1 MDGLIT
7 NCVNGKGNEK
17 PKLVS
22 LACHNKQLLKF
33 VGDEA
38 EQHHRVNMKQYALCI
53 GEQVSLLDEEFKA
66 EAPQLESYLARDR
79 EAQAKVGTIFHPS
92 VTLNDRTFR
101 GDYGDPNDL
110 FKVICA
116 ASIAKPEACRK
127 INLVN
132 QMSQAEVDQAPREWD
147 AENPEDLKK
156 AKEKFDA
163 EQGSLTGLERLA
175 SAHNVILGLATVCLL
190 NCMCIV
196 FCKLH
201 DRKRTSHR
209 QRIRVN
215 ETVAQYFALA
225 ADETQASELSQYAR

>member
-1 MDGLIT
+1 MDGLIN
-7 NCVNGKGNEK
+7 NCVKGKENEK

-22 LACHNKQLLKF
+22 LECHNEQLRKF
-33 VGDEA
+33 IGDEA
-38 EQHHRVNMKQYALCI
+38 EQHHRVNMKKYALCI
-53 GEQVSLLDEEFKA
+53 GEQISLLDDEFKA
-66 EAPQLESYLARDR
+66 EAPQLESYLVRDR
-79 EAQAKVGTIFHPS
+79 EAQAKVGTVFHPS
-92 VTLNDRTFR
+92 VTLNGRTFR

-132 QMSQAEVDQAPREWD
+132 KMSQDEADQAPREWD
-147 AENPEDLKK
+147 AKNPEDLRK

-175 SAHNVILGLATVCLL
+175 SVHNVIVGLAIVCIL
-190 NCMCIV
+190 NCMCITL
-196 FCKLH
+196 CKLH
-201 DRKRTSHR
+201 DRKRTTHR
-209 QRIRVN
+209 QRVRVN